1 MRRHLRTVFAI
12 VLTVG
17 LLYLFFRTANLD
29 QVSAEIVR
37 AKLDLLIVAV
47 FIAVGTYFLRAIRW
61 QFLLNP
67 IGPTRLSMVFRAVVI
82 GFAASGVLPA
92 RAGEFLRP
100 YLLGKWE
107 GLSVAAAFATVLL
120 ERLLDLFIVTIFL
133 LIFLFFF
140 DPNTIVAGST
150 VYNTLKLGG
159 VLAGGIGIAALAMIY
174 FLTGDTESTQKILSK
189 FERFLPVR
197 VSGGFRALT
206 QRFASG
212 FLAIRQPVRLLQAL
226 LFSLLI
232 WLSIATTIWLVS
244 KSFHITLTV
253 VDSFL
258 LLVLLVVGGAAP
270 TPGAVGGFHEAYR
283 IGATDI
289 LGVPNDQA
297 VGAAIVLHAVSFL
310 PVILMAV
317 VVMFRSGLYPLGVK
331 RLVAEATNKS
341 ESNVSDP
348 IRTVDASL
356 EDFSNQEERIER

>member
-17 LLYLFFRTANLD
+17 LLLLFFRTANLD
-29 QVSAEIVR
+29 QVAAEIVR
-37 AKLDLLIVAV
+37 AKLGLLIVAV
-47 FIAVGTYFLRAIRW
+47 LITIGTYFLRAIRW
-61 QFLLNP
+61 QFLLSP
-67 IGPTRLSMVFRAVVI
+67 IGSTRLSMVFRAVVI

-100 YLLGKWE
+100 YLLGRWE

-120 ERLLDLFIVTIFL
+120 ERLLDLVIVTVFLSLFL
-133 LIFLFFF
+133 LLF

-150 VYNTLKLGG
+150 VYNTLKIGG
-159 VLAGGIGIAALAMIY
+159 VLAGGISIAALAIIY
-174 FLTGDTESTQKILSK
+174 FLAGDTESTHKILSK
-189 FERFLPVR
+189 FERFLPVK
-197 VSGGFRALT
+197 VSSRFRALT

-226 LFSLLI
+226 LFSLFI
-232 WLSIATTIWLVS
+232 WLSIATTIWLGS
-244 KSFHITLTV
+244 NSFHITLTV

-258 LLVLLVVGGAAP
+258 LLVLLVVGVAAP

-283 IGATDI
+283 IGATNI

-310 PVILMAV
+310 PVILMAA
-317 VVMFRSGLYPLGVK
+317 VVMFRSGLYPRGVK
-331 RLVAEATNKS
+331 QLVAEATN
-341 ESNVSDP
+341 ENELNASDP
-348 IRTVDASL
+348 VRAVDASL